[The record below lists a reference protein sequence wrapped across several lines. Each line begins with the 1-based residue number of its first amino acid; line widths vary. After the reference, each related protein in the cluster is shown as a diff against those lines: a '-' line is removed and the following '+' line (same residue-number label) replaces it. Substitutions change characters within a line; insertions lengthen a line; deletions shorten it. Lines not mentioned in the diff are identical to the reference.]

1 MYPDKAN
8 GTYNMKSY
16 LLLLLIVL
24 TQSAQA
30 QIQTYSGK
38 KISAAAFTQQITAA
52 MDSLKVPGM
61 SVAVIN
67 KGRIVFTKTL
77 GWADVDSRKPVTRAT
92 LFEAASLSK
101 PAFAFFVV
109 TLARKGVIDLDKP
122 LFEYLP
128 ATNITDER
136 YKKIT
141 ARMVLAHTTGL
152 PNWSEGTP
160 MQLEAAPGTRFSYSG
175 EAYVYLA
182 KVIAHLKGL
191 TLENLDALYQKEV
204 AQQAG
209 LKNFH
214 FVITPAIKAK
224 LATAYQDNKKVF
236 DDRNRHLFDP
246 AGGLYTNAGAYAKF
260 VCYLMKQQPV
270 LKEMMKP
277 AIELEKD
284 HIIRTFFGVDAWS
297 MGLAVIPL
305 NHTINYWHGG
315 NNLGYTASCMIN
327 PEKQFGY
334 VFLSNADQCNG
345 MKQVFEDILWQ

>member
-1 MYPDKAN
+1 
-8 GTYNMKSY
+8 MKQY
-16 LLLLLIVL
+16 LLLLSLII
-24 TQSAQA
+24 TQSAPA
-30 QIQTYSGK
+30 QIQTCSGK
-38 KISAAAFTQQITAA
+38 KISSTAFTQQITKA

-67 KGRIVFTKTL
+67 KGRIVFTKAL
-77 GWADVDSRKPVTRAT
+77 GWADVDSKKPVNNAT

-128 ATNITDER
+128 ATHIADER

-160 MQLEAAPGTRFSYSG
+160 MQLEAEPGTQFSYSG

-191 TLENLDALYQKEV
+191 TLENLDAFYQKEV

-209 LKNFH
+209 LKDFH
-214 FVITPAIKAK
+214 FMITPAIKTK
-224 LATAYQDNKKVF
+224 LATAYQENKKVF
-236 DDRNRHLFDP
+236 DDRNRQTFDP
-246 AGGLYTNAGAYAKF
+246 AGGLYANAGEYAKF
-260 VCYLMKQQPV
+260 LCYLMKQRPV
-270 LKEMMKP
+270 LNEMMKP
-277 AIELEKD
+277 VIELEKD

-297 MGLAVIPL
+297 MGLAVIPV

-315 NNLGYTASCMIN
+315 NNLGYTASFMIN
-327 PEKQFGY
+327 PEKQLGY
-334 VFLSNADQCNG
+334 VFFTNADQCNG
-345 MKQVFEDILWQ
+345 LKKIFENILWQ

>member
-1 MYPDKAN
+1 
-8 GTYNMKSY
+8 MKQY
-16 LLLLLIVL
+16 LLLLSLIII
-24 TQSAQA
+24 QAAQA

-38 KISAAAFTQQITAA
+38 KISTATFTQQITAA
-52 MDSLKVPGM
+52 MDSLKIPGM

-67 KGRIVFTKTL
+67 KGKIVFTKAL
-77 GWADVDSRKPVTRAT
+77 GWADIESKKPVTNTAF
-92 LFEAASLSK
+92 FEAASLSK

-109 TLARKGVIDLDKP
+109 KLARKGVINLDKP

-128 ATNITDER
+128 ATHIADER

-152 PNWSEGTP
+152 PNWSEGAP
-160 MQLEAAPGTRFSYSG
+160 MQLEADPGTKFSYSG

-191 TLENLDALYQKEV
+191 TLENLDALYQEEV

-209 LKNFH
+209 LKDFH
-214 FVITPAIKAK
+214 FVITPAIKTK

-246 AGGLYTNAGAYAKF
+246 AGGLYANAGEYGNF
-260 VCYLMKQQPV
+260 LCYLMKQRPV
-270 LKEMMKP
+270 LNEMMKP
-277 AIELEKD
+277 VIELGKD

-297 MGLAVIPL
+297 MGLAVIPV
-305 NHTINYWHGG
+305 NNTINYWHGG
-315 NNLGYTASCMIN
+315 NNLGYTASFMIN
-327 PEKQFGY
+327 PERQFGY
-334 VFLSNADQCNG
+334 VFLTNADQCNG

>member
-1 MYPDKAN
+1 M
-8 GTYNMKSY
+8 
-16 LLLLLIVL
+16 LLLMKKYILLMLVLL
-24 TQSAQA
+24 TQTVQA

-38 KISAAAFTQQITAA
+38 KISIATFTRQITAA

-67 KGRIVFTKTL
+67 KGKVVFTKGL
-77 GWADVDSRKPVTRAT
+77 GWADIELKDPVTNTT

-128 ATNITDER
+128 ATNIADER

-152 PNWSEGTP
+152 PNWSEGAP
-160 MQLEAAPGTRFSYSG
+160 MKLEADPGTKFSYSG
-175 EAYVYLA
+175 EAYMYLA
-182 KVIAHLKGL
+182 KVIAHIKSLN
-191 TLENLDALYQKEV
+191 LENLDELYQKEV

-209 LKNFH
+209 LKDFH
-214 FVITPAIKAK
+214 FVIKPSIKTR

-246 AGGLYTNAGAYAKF
+246 AGGLYANAGAYAKLLL
-260 VCYLMKQQPV
+260 YMMQQQSV
-270 LKEMMKP
+270 FNEMMKP
-277 AIELEKD
+277 IIELEKD
-284 HIIRTFFGVDAWS
+284 HIIRILFGVDAWCI
-297 MGLAVIPL
+297 GLAIAPL
-305 NHTINYWHGG
+305 NHTLNYWHGG
-315 NNLGYTASCMIN
+315 NNLGYTASFMIN
-327 PEKQFGY
+327 PDKKLGY
-334 VFLSNADQCNG
+334 VFLTNADQCNG
-345 MKQVFEDILWQ
+345 MKQVFENILWQ

>member
-1 MYPDKAN
+1 
-8 GTYNMKSY
+8 MKQY
-16 LLLLLIVL
+16 LLLLSLII
-24 TQSAQA
+24 TQSVPA

-38 KISAAAFTQQITAA
+38 RISTVAFTQQITAA

-67 KGRIVFTKTL
+67 KGKIVFTKAL
-77 GWADVDSRKPVTRAT
+77 GWADVDSRKPVTSAT

-128 ATNITDER
+128 ATHIADER

-152 PNWSEGTP
+152 PNWSEGAP
-160 MQLEAAPGTRFSYSG
+160 MQLEADPGTKFSYSG
-175 EAYVYLA
+175 EAYLYLA

-191 TLENLDALYQKEV
+191 TPENLDRLYQEEV

-209 LKNFH
+209 LKDFH
-214 FVITPAIKAK
+214 FVMTPAIKNK

-236 DDRNRHLFDP
+236 DDRNRYWFDP
-246 AGGLYTNAGAYAKF
+246 AGGLYANAVQYATF
-260 VCYLMKQQPV
+260 LCYLMKQRPV
-270 LKEMMKP
+270 LDEMMKP
-277 AIELEKD
+277 VIELEKD
-284 HIIRTFFGVDAWS
+284 HIIRTAFGVDAWS
-297 MGLAVIPL
+297 MGLAIIPL
-305 NHTINYWHGG
+305 NNAVNYWHGG
-315 NNLGYTASCMIN
+315 NNLGYTASFMIN
-327 PEKQFGY
+327 PRKQLGY
-334 VFLSNADQCNG
+334 VFFTNADQCNG
-345 MKQVFEDILWQ
+345 MKQVFENILWQ